1 MTGRP
6 GSVAVVGGGISG
18 LAAAHRLRALLGSQA
33 QITVLETDDRLG
45 GKLRTVELAGHQV
58 DVGAE
63 AFIARRPEVPDLL
76 TELGLVD
83 QLVTPAGRSP
93 MLRAGG
99 RNQPMPART
108 LMGIPSDAQSVAAV
122 VGPDT
127 LARIEA
133 EPATPLS
140 WDPGADMSVGE
151 LVARRFG
158 REVVERSVDPL
169 LGGVYSGSAD
179 TIGVRAALPTLA
191 AALDAG
197 APSLIDAV
205 ARALPP
211 QRPGPVFG
219 ALRDGY
225 GALVAALAARSGAR
239 TLLGTKASGLRKTAT
254 GWWIDPVGEVD
265 AVVLAVPA
273 PALTALLAGPCPEG
287 ARAAG
292 AVQVASSAVI
302 ALALP
307 ASAPVPEHS
316 GLLVATGESLTAKA
330 FTFSSRKWPHLEF
343 PDATMVRVSV
353 GRFGDSA
360 VVEADDDWLVSRAR
374 ADLAT
379 ATGVEAA
386 PLAAHVQRW
395 HGGLPQYA
403 AGHLAVV
410 DRIDAAV
417 ASLSGLAVA
426 GATFGGVGVPA
437 CVARAHRVVD
447 ELVTQ
452 WAWAPGQR
460 A

>member
-6 GSVAVVGGGISG
+6 NSVVVVGGGVSG
-18 LAAAHRLRALLGSQA
+18 LAAAHRLRSLLGPQA
-33 QITVLETDDRLG
+33 QITVLEADDRIG
-45 GKLRTVELAGHQV
+45 GKLRTIELAGHRV

-93 MLRAGG
+93 LLRAGG
-99 RNQPMPART
+99 RNHPMPART

-127 LARIEA
+127 LTRIEA
-133 EPATPLS
+133 EPGTALS
-140 WDPGADMSVGE
+140 WDAGADMSVGE
-151 LVARRFG
+151 LVAGRFG

-197 APSLIDAV
+197 ATSLTEAV
-205 ARALPP
+205 VRALPP

-225 GALVAALAARSGAR
+225 GVLLDALATQSDARV
-239 TLLGTKASGLRKTAT
+239 LLGAKASDLRQTVS
-254 GWWIDPVGEVD
+254 GWCIDPIGEVD
-265 AVVLAVPA
+265 AVLLAVPA
-273 PALTALLAGPCPEG
+273 PALAALLASPCPEG

-292 AVQVASSAVI
+292 AVEVASSAVV

-307 ASAPVPEHS
+307 ASAGIPEHS

-343 PDATMVRVSV
+343 PDATMVRASF
-353 GRFGDSA
+353 GRFDDGA
-360 VVEADDDWLVSRAR
+360 VVDADDDWLVDRAR
-374 ADLAT
+374 ADLAAT
-379 ATGVEAA
+379 TGVGAV

-395 HGGLPQYA
+395 YGGLPQYA

-410 DRIDAAV
+410 DRIDAAI
-417 ASLSGLAVA
+417 APLRGLAVA
-426 GATFGGVGVPA
+426 GATFDGVGVPA
-437 CVARAHRVVD
+437 CVARAHRAAD
-447 ELVTQ
+447 ELVAR
-452 WAWAPGQR
+452 WAFEPGQR
-460 A
+460 G